1 MKIKKHIPN
10 FITLLNLFAGLLS
23 IYYGMI
29 DELQFAGMMIFV
41 AAVFDFFDGFTA
53 RLLNAKS
60 EIGVQ
65 LDSLAD
71 MVSFGV
77 APAFLLFHTIEYSIA
92 LTGISTWAYLPFVAL
107 MVPLFSALR
116 LAKFNIDEEQQ
127 TSFIGMPTPAVAI
140 LLASFPIIILVCLT
154 DNKGLYYDI
163 VTNPYF
169 LAGIAVASSLLM
181 VSKLPMFALK
191 FTSVSWAENQ
201 TRYIFIVLSVF
212 LIFLLKLAAIPLI
225 ILLYLLVSLGFF
237 LFKKTK
243 EDIQQ

>member
-10 FITLLNLFAGLLS
+10 FITLLNLLAGLLS

-29 DELQFAGMMIFV
+29 DKLQFAAMMIFV

-60 EIGVQ
+60 AIGVQ

-77 APAFLLFHTIEYSIA
+77 APAFILFHTIELSIE
-92 LTGISTWAYLPFVAL
+92 LSGLSTWEYLPFTAFL
-107 MVPLFSALR
+107 IPIFAALR
-116 LAKFNIDEEQQ
+116 LAKFNINEEQQ
-127 TSFIGMPTPAVAI
+127 TSFIGMPTPAIAI
-140 LLASFPIIILVCLT
+140 LLASFPIMIIVCLA
-154 DNKGLYYDI
+154 DNKGLYYEI

-169 LAGIAVASSLLM
+169 LAGVAIIGSFLM
-181 VSKLPMFALK
+181 VSRIPMFALK

-201 TRYIFIVLSVF
+201 TRYIFIILSVF

-225 ILLYLLVSLGFF
+225 ILLYFLLSLVFN
-237 LFKKTK
+237 LFMKQENKK
-243 EDIQQ
+243 EV